1 MSKNYW
7 GYRNDTKDM
16 GSRKYFN
23 NEIVSG
29 HLRQGWGYDE
39 SHKLP
44 NTKDK
49 GARRNLSI
57 YNKVKKGDILLIPH
71 LPEVNDITIVEA
83 VKDFAEGYEFK
94 IDAERGDF
102 GHIFP
107 VRKIK
112 HISKY
117 SINVHADLQRTL
129 NRQPRRFWNITHC
142 GGNIEELIT
151 SENNEAVTN
160 EERFKESLTDAFE
173 NSFNRKIFG
182 NLIMEN
188 AKKHFANETW
198 EYALVEAL
206 KIIYQG
212 PYFDVE
218 RVGGGKRESK
228 HGTDI
233 LIKIYSLLGDDAKG
247 GIAIQVK
254 DWWGKAGECA
264 IDQLNKADNYW
275 EKEKG
280 IKLIDKILI
289 ITKLNYEGNEG
300 FKRQCEESNITP
312 LFEEELSEILY
323 DVGKT
328 TFLKERD

>member
-7 GYRNDTKDM
+7 GYRIYTGEM
-16 GSRKYFN
+16 KYFN
-23 NEIVSG
+23 DELEAG
-29 HLRQGWGYDE
+29 HLRQGWGFDE
-39 SHKLP
+39 SQKLP
-44 NTKDK
+44 DTKDK
-49 GARRNLSI
+49 LARRNLSI
-57 YNKVKKGDILLIPH
+57 YHKVKKGDILLIPH
-71 LPEVNDITIVEA
+71 LPTWNDITIVEA
-83 VKDFAEGYEFK
+83 VKDFAEGYKFEVDTEK
-94 IDAERGDF
+94 GDF

-107 VRKIK
+107 VEKKK
-112 HISKY
+112 HVSRH
-117 SINVHADLQRTL
+117 SINVHGDLQRTL
-129 NRQPRRFWNITHC
+129 KQRQRFWNITHC
-142 GGNIEELIT
+142 GDNIEKLIT
-151 SENNEAVTN
+151 SENNDAVTS

-206 KIIYQG
+206 KIIYPS

-218 RVGGGKRESK
+218 RVGGGKRESR

-264 IDQLNKADNYW
+264 IDQLNKADGYW
-275 EKEKG
+275 YTEKG

-300 FKRQCEESNITP
+300 FKTQCDENNITP
-312 LFEEELSEILY
+312 LFEEELSNILY
-323 DVGKT
+323 EVGKT
-328 TFLKERD
+328 TFLRESFVQD